1 MSGVNRKLSSPLATR
16 TSGNIPYQ
24 PKNYTYSEQNVG
36 SGGPSLRQ
44 IAGRIDI
51 SVNNFGLL
59 HDLKIIPLTSL
70 YLHFITRRRLQ
81 RPLLSLAWR
90 LNREMRRRLILHELA
105 KGKL

>member
-36 SGGPSLRQ
+36 SSGPSLRQ

-59 HDLKIIPLTSL
+59 HELKIIPLTSL